1 MNTYMLFS
9 MLGSLSPR
17 AAIGT
22 GPTQRV
28 FDLLTASAGFQ
39 TQQLQE
45 IPLAAREQMQRV
57 NPGAKSEV
65 EADQLIYT
73 WSMIIYTYV
82 CFYDLYHTWN
92 KYIVYVM

>member
-1 MNTYMLFS
+1 MLFW

-17 AAIGT
+17 AAVGT

-57 NPGAKSEV
+57 NPGAKSE
-65 EADQLIYT
+65 EADQL
-73 WSMIIYTYV
+73 
-82 CFYDLYHTWN
+82 
-92 KYIVYVM
+92 VYK

>member
-1 MNTYMLFS
+1 

-17 AAIGT
+17 AAVGT

-57 NPGAKSEV
+57 NPGAKSE
-65 EADQLIYT
+65 EADQLVYK
-73 WSMIIYTYV
+73 WSMIIYVYIYIFIKTEWL
-82 CFYDLYHTWN
+82 LY
-92 KYIVYVM
+92 I